1 MNKKLNLINYFLV
14 IFVFYMLI
22 SSVYSIYDTVK
33 VDEDNI
39 VYELINNDGDLPFVS
54 SEIDDFLYSNADELF
69 DKLVINSKDYYYTNN
84 DNLLKGYL
92 GMLNDNSIIVS
103 DRDYYLNNYK
113 DSYYYDH
120 NIYDIYDVGNKTIIP
135 MNYLSK
141 DIILSFDTLNLFGN
155 ESDVKSFVDFLNS
168 NGFDVSYNKA
178 NVLGSYDTNVKEFSL
193 SFLKNN
199 IVLLL
204 IVFLSFYL
212 SYISKKSS
220 VKKIYYLMG
229 LYGFSTSKVFKFFL
243 KDMLKNYLKAFILF
257 TITLFLLTFL
267 MSRYIFI
274 SLISFDF
281 VVYLLTILV
290 IFIIIFLST
299 IFKTI
304 FYRVRRR
311 YV

>member
-1 MNKKLNLINYFLV
+1 MNKKLNLINCFLV

-22 SSVYSIYDTVK
+22 SSVYSIYNTVK

-39 VYELINNDGDLPFVS
+39 VYEIINNDGDLPFVS
-54 SEIDDFLYSNADELF
+54 SEIDGFLYSNADELF
-69 DKLVINSKDYYYTNN
+69 DKLIINSKDYYYTNN
-84 DNLLKGYL
+84 DDLLKSYL
-92 GMLNDNSIIVS
+92 DMLNDGSIIVN

-120 NIYDIYDVGNKTIIP
+120 NNYDIYGVGDKTIIP

-141 DIILSFDTLNLFGN
+141 ENILSFDTLNLFGS
-155 ESDVKSFVDFLNS
+155 EDDVKLLIDILND
-168 NGFDVSYNKA
+168 NGFNVSYNKA
-178 NVLGSYDTNVKEFSL
+178 NILGSYDTNVKEFSL

-199 IVLLL
+199 IILLL
-204 IVFLSFYL
+204 IVFLSIYL
-212 SYISKKSS
+212 SYISKRSS

-229 LYGFSTSKVFKFFL
+229 LYGFSTFKVFKFFF
-243 KDMLKNYLKAFILF
+243 KEMLVSYFKAFILF
-257 TITLFLLTFL
+257 TILLFVLTFL

-274 SLISFDF
+274 SLISFDLS
-281 VVYLLTILV
+281 VYLITILF
-290 IFIIIFLST
+290 ILIIIFLSA

-304 FYRVRRR
+304 FYRVRRK

>member
-1 MNKKLNLINYFLV
+1 MNKKLNLINCFLV

-22 SSVYSIYDTVK
+22 SSVYSIYNTVK

-39 VYELINNDGDLPFVS
+39 VYEIINNDGDLPFVS

-69 DKLVINSKDYYYTNN
+69 DKLIINSKDYYYTNN
-84 DNLLKGYL
+84 NDLLKGYL
-92 GMLNDNSIIVS
+92 DMLNDGSIIVN

-120 NIYDIYDVGNKTIIP
+120 NNYDIYGVGDKTIIP

-141 DIILSFDTLNLFGN
+141 ENILSFDTLNLFGS
-155 ESDVKSFVDFLNS
+155 EDDVKLLIDILND
-168 NGFDVSYNKA
+168 NGFNVSYNKA

-199 IVLLL
+199 IILLL
-204 IVFLSFYL
+204 IVFLSIYL
-212 SYISKKSS
+212 SYISKRSS

-229 LYGFSTSKVFKFFL
+229 LYGFSTFKVFKFFFL
-243 KDMLKNYLKAFILF
+243 NMFKNYFKAFILF
-257 TITLFLLTFL
+257 TILLFVLTFL

-274 SLISFDF
+274 SLISFDLS
-281 VVYLLTILV
+281 VYLITILF
-290 IFIIIFLST
+290 ILIIIFLSA

-304 FYRVRRR
+304 FYRVRRK